1 MILRRRAEYILKEE
15 EIYNTVYGDDDIHK
29 LKLIVEKM
37 NEFVVKLKA
46 KESATARYICIFSVL
61 ERLLLFLLLHF

>member
-37 NEFVVKLKA
+37 NEFVVKLRA
-46 KESATARYICIFSVL
+46 KES
-61 ERLLLFLLLHF
+61 LLKTETELTGTE